1 MYLVSA
7 TNCSAARRKL
17 LRGQGKL
24 LPGNRITDQNLEEIH
39 TSATSGQSRLPRER
53 RPGRSHEGRTR
64 RHGARKGGHYDQAVE
79 PEARAPSFVDAL
91 PAFLELFAAP
101 SLPRRDLEAVK
112 RDLTVVDDEQ
122 HVADVANID
131 ERTAVERQRGLLRN
145 LLV

>member
-1 MYLVSA
+1 MRVV
-7 TNCSAARRKL
+7 
-17 LRGQGKL
+17 
-24 LPGNRITDQNLEEIH
+24 PGAKGLEEVGI
-39 TSATSGQSRLPRER
+39 TIKWL
-53 RPGRSHEGRTR
+53 
-64 RHGARKGGHYDQAVE
+64 
-79 PEARAPSFVDAL
+79 EARAPSFVDAL